1 MTAEDFTQHDIIT
14 NLIKQLKKKGVHRKI
29 FSDVLDDEGHQYVD
43 LVQEGGGVLG
53 IALIGYVHVLEQM
66 GIRFL
71 GYAGTSVGAINTIYM
86 ASLGDRT
93 KLKTDKMIE
102 LIANKNFIDF
112 IDGDEN
118 AREFAI
124 AISENNGEIHWSK
137 LIWRGVKAFSKL
149 WEDWGLNPGTHFYYW
164 FTEALGKEGIY
175 TSKHL
180 EKAVADLPK
189 SLRIRQGVNHTI
201 EGVKASISIIATD
214 ITTES
219 KVIFPAMRSL
229 YWKNS
234 HLINPTNFVRASM
247 SIPFFFTPFKVTD
260 IPNGKKAQENWKSRV
275 AYRGDIPKEVFF
287 VDGGIISNFP
297 ADVFHKSHV
306 PRLPSFGVKLGTERH
321 RPNDI
326 SNPFIFTR
334 AIVES
339 MRQIADY
346 NFILRNPDYRQLIT
360 WIDIG
365 SHNWIDF
372 TLSDD
377 DKLDLF
383 VRGAKA
389 AAYFLKTFDWQK
401 YKDTRAAQSPYTILP
416 PKDDFSIPS

>member
-1 MTAEDFTQHDIIT
+1 M
-14 NLIKQLKKKGVHRKI
+14 
-29 FSDVLDDEGHQYVD
+29 
-43 LVQEGGGVLG
+43 
-53 IALIGYVHVLEQM
+53 YVHVC
-66 GIRFL
+66 ICI
-71 GYAGTSVGAINTIYM
+71 V
-86 ASLGDRT
+86 
-93 KLKTDKMIE
+93 
-102 LIANKNFIDF
+102 DF
-112 IDGDEN
+112 I
-118 AREFAI
+118 
-124 AISENNGEIHWSK
+124 
-137 LIWRGVKAFSKL
+137 
-149 WEDWGLNPGTHFYYW
+149 THFYYW
-164 FTEALGKEGIY
+164 FTEALGREGIY
-175 TSKHL
+175 TSAHL
-180 EKAVADLPK
+180 EKAVSELPT
-189 SLRIRQGVNHTI
+189 SLRIRQGVNHSI
-201 EGVKASISIIATD
+201 EGLKASISIIATD

-234 HLINPTNFVRASM
+234 QLINPTNFVRASM
-247 SIPFFFTPFKVTD
+247 SIPFFFTPYKITD
-260 IPNGKKAQENWKSRV
+260 IPNGKKAQENWKNRV

-297 ADVFHKSHV
+297 ADVFHKNHI

-321 RPNDI
+321 QPNSI
-326 SNPFIFTR
+326 TNPFIFTR

-365 SHNWIDF
+365 NHNWIDF

-383 VRGAKA
+383 IRGAKA
-389 AAYFLKTFDWQK
+389 AAYFLKTFDWQH
-401 YKDTRAAQSPYTILP
+401 YKDTRAAQNPYSILP

>member
-1 MTAEDFTQHDIIT
+1 MIPEDFTQHYIVT

-29 FSDVLDDEGHQYVD
+29 FSDVLDDEGYQYVD

-66 GIRFL
+66 GIRFF

-86 ASLGDRT
+86 ASIEDRT
-93 KLKTDKMIE
+93 KPKTNKMIE

-118 AREFAI
+118 AREFAL
-124 AISENNGEIHWSK
+124 AISENKGEIHWSK
-137 LIWRGVKAFSKL
+137 LVWRGVKAFTKL
-149 WEDWGLNPGTHFYYW
+149 WEEWGLNPGTHFYYW
-164 FTEALGKEGIY
+164 FTEALGKEGVY
-175 TSKHL
+175 TSL
-180 EKAVADLPK
+180 DVEKRVQTLPN
-189 SLRIRQGVNHTI
+189 LRIRASVNHTL
-201 EGVKASISIIATD
+201 EGLKATISIIATD

-219 KVIFPAMRSL
+219 KVIFPAMRHL
-229 YWKNS
+229 YWENS

-247 SIPFFFTPFKVTD
+247 SIPFFFTPYKVKD
-260 IPNGKKAQENWKSRV
+260 IPRGKKAQANWKRTV
-275 AYRGDIPKEVFF
+275 NYRGDIPKEVFF
-287 VDGGIISNFP
+287 VDGGIVSNFP

-306 PRLPSFGVKLGTERH
+306 PRLPSFGVKLGTERN
-321 RPNDI
+321 RPNEI
-326 SNPFIFTR
+326 TNPFIFTR
-334 AIVES
+334 AIIES

-360 WIDIG
+360 WVDIG
-365 SHNWIDF
+365 NHNWIDF

-383 VRGAKA
+383 IRGAKA
-389 AAYFLKTFDWQK
+389 AAHFLRTFDWQK
-401 YKDTRAAQSPYTILP
+401 YKDTRAARNPYTVRPL
-416 PKDDFSIPS
+416 KDDFNIPFS

>member
-1 MTAEDFTQHDIIT
+1 MTPEDFTQHAIVT
-14 NLIKQLKKKGVHRKI
+14 NLIKQLKKKGVHHKI
-29 FSDVLDDEGHQYVD
+29 FSDVLDDEGNQYVD

-53 IALIGYVHVLEQM
+53 IALIGYVHVMEQM

-86 ASLGDRT
+86 ASLGNRT
-93 KLKTDKMIE
+93 KPKTDKMIE

-124 AISENNGEIHWSK
+124 AIAENNGEIHWSK

-149 WEDWGLNPGTHFYYW
+149 WEEWGLNPGIHFYYW

-175 TSKHL
+175 TSAHL
-180 EKAVADLPK
+180 EKAVTDLPK

-201 EGVKASISIIATD
+201 EGLKANISIIATD

-219 KVIFPAMRSL
+219 KVIFPAMRHL

-247 SIPFFFTPFKVTD
+247 SIPFFFTPYKVAD
-260 IPNGKKAQENWKSRV
+260 IPRGKKAQANWKKTV

-297 ADVFHKSHV
+297 ADVFHKNHI

-321 RPNDI
+321 QPNQI
-326 SNPFIFTR
+326 TNPFIFTQS
-334 AIVES
+334 IVEP
-339 MRQIADY
+339 MRQIADF

-360 WIDIG
+360 WIDVG
-365 SHNWIDF
+365 NHNWIDF
-372 TLSDD
+372 TLSDE

-389 AAYFLKTFDWQK
+389 AAYFLKTFDWQQ
-401 YKDTRAAQSPYTILP
+401 YKDTRTARSPYTIFP
-416 PKDDFSIPS
+416 PQDDFNIP

>member
-1 MTAEDFTQHDIIT
+1 MTAEDFTQHYIVT
-14 NLIKQLKKKGVHRKI
+14 NLINQLKKKGVHNKI
-29 FSDVLDDEGHQYVD
+29 FSDVLDDEGNQYVD

-86 ASLGDRT
+86 ASIEDRT
-93 KLKTDKMIE
+93 KPKTDKMIE

-124 AISENNGEIHWSK
+124 ALSQTNGDIHWSK
-137 LIWRGVKAFSKL
+137 LVWRGVKVFSKL
-149 WEDWGLNPGTHFYYW
+149 WEEWGLNPGTHFYYW

-175 TSKHL
+175 TSQNL
-180 EKAVADLPK
+180 ERRVEEELPN
-189 SLRIRQGVNHTI
+189 LRIRTGVNHTL
-201 EGVKASISIIATD
+201 EGLKASISIISTD

-219 KVIFPAMRSL
+219 KVIFPAMRHL
-229 YWKNS
+229 YWENS

-247 SIPFFFTPFKVTD
+247 SIPFFFTPYKVKD
-260 IPNGKKAQENWKSRV
+260 IPRGKKAQANWKATVDYS
-275 AYRGDIPKEVFF
+275 GDIPKEVFF

-297 ADVFHKSHV
+297 ADVFHKLHI
-306 PRLPSFGVKLGTERH
+306 PRLPSFGVKLGTERN
-321 RPNDI
+321 RPNQI
-326 SNPFIFTR
+326 TNPFIFTQ

-346 NFILRNPDYRQLIT
+346 NFILRNRDYRQLIT

-372 TLSDD
+372 TLSDE

-383 VRGAKA
+383 IRGAKA
-389 AAYFLKTFDWQK
+389 AAHFLRLFDWQK
-401 YKDTRAAQSPYTILP
+401 YKDTRAAQHPYTIVP
-416 PKDDFSIPS
+416 PKDDFSISL

>member
-1 MTAEDFTQHDIIT
+1 MTAEDFTQHYIIT

-29 FSDVLDDEGHQYVD
+29 FSDVLDDEGNQYVD

-53 IALIGYVHVLEQM
+53 IALIGYVHILEQM
-66 GIRFL
+66 GIRFF

-93 KLKTDKMIE
+93 KLKTNKMIE

-124 AISENNGEIHWSK
+124 AIAENNGEIHWSK
-137 LIWRGVKAFSKL
+137 LVWRGVKAFTKL

-164 FTEALGKEGIY
+164 FTEALGREGIY
-175 TSKHL
+175 TSAHL
-180 EKAVADLPK
+180 ERAVSELPS
-189 SLRIRQGVNHTI
+189 SLRIRQGVNHSI
-201 EGVKASISIIATD
+201 EGLKASISIIATD

-219 KVIFPAMRSL
+219 KVIFPATRSL

-234 HLINPTNFVRASM
+234 QLINPTNFVRASM
-247 SIPFFFTPFKVTD
+247 SIPFFFTPYKVTD
-260 IPNGKKAQENWKSRV
+260 IPNGKKAQENWKNRV

-297 ADVFHKSHV
+297 ADVFHKNHI

-365 SHNWIDF
+365 NHNWIDF

-383 VRGAKA
+383 IRGAKA
-389 AAYFLKTFDWQK
+389 AAYFLKTFDWQH
-401 YKDTRAAQSPYTILP
+401 YKDTRAAQSPYSIIP